1 MYHPQYMITYPMG
14 AFIQDRTVS
23 VNLSNNDRYMKNSM
37 NNFTK
42 ITKDE
47 ILIELIQ
54 IELWLEQNNL
64 INKDMNNQ
72 IIEYLKKLD
81 ESTQKYNFYITDQSL
96 GAVDRVCNIS
106 FHSIVNYNL
115 SPNKLQFTAF
125 EKKITWTVIPLFGH
139 IEPYVKKYASPSV
152 NISVD
157 DCVRG
162 VSKQQPVR
170 MIDRRIE
177 LNNSKHRARIIKNR
191 KFNKNMKSDDQY
203 GTDDY
208 QEQII
213 WIREID
219 GILQFGSEATGK
231 VKTSGLFGALY
242 FISIVSIQNPT
253 IISITLHRI
262 K

>member
-14 AFIQDRTVS
+14 AFVQDRS
-23 VNLSNNDRYMKNSM
+23 VRGNLSNNDRNMKNSM

-64 INKDMNNQ
+64 INKDMNNR
-72 IIEYLKKLD
+72 IIEYLNKLD

-96 GAVDRVCNIS
+96 GSVDRICNIS

-115 SPNKLQFTAF
+115 SQNKLQFTAY

-139 IEPYVKKYASPSV
+139 IEPYVKKYANQSV
-152 NISVD
+152 GSVD
-157 DCVRG
+157 DCIRRG
-162 VSKQQPVR
+162 AKQQPVR

-191 KFNKNMKSDDQY
+191 KINRNMTSAEEYGNDEYQDQS
-203 GTDDY
+203 
-208 QEQII
+208 I

-219 GILQFGSEATGK
+219 GILQFGPEETGK
-231 VKTSGLFGALY
+231 VKISELFGVLY
-242 FISIVSIQNPT
+242 FISIVSIQDPT
-253 IISITLHRI
+253 IISVTLHRI